1 MQVSDGLVN
10 DEGEIVQTD
19 SHNSATWRL
28 APGYIGEGGAD
39 FESIHILLGHFLRDQ
54 TSPSLLPNKDLFG
67 PTGSFVWGHRPILEK
82 VVRSPTDLDTLT
94 AHPALLRQSI
104 AIIEPWEHVG
114 INDLEEPV
122 RASKNIAYV
131 AQKVADADSILYP
144 IWSSGVPNLDR
155 LVPLMTAGL
164 AIIVEEGNPSVHD
177 AASFSHPEC
186 PRDDVFALV
195 ERLLLSRSPAS
206 CPAIFICLGHQLAA
220 ECLVR
225 LLRRAVDEVSGT
237 AQMANDPSHRALK
250 ALQTICAQID
260 HQGNRLKVRKT
271 DGRVVADHWRHVA
284 FCVTQNEVRE
294 VGVKRLWPYLTPD
307 PDTSHVPLELT
318 NAHEVLADEL
328 EGIIDTMLE
337 YERDV
342 HIAMFHGD
350 EVNQEAILFAN
361 WAYHLLH
368 NALLPHRAVIA
379 ASPLSWLLQLLYGVE
394 ILCSTAVNDRIV
406 TECSAMCISYKD
418 FETKRIRR
426 SFTVQFHPE
435 LLADLRDFGS
445 RPAPSYAEL
454 KADDG
459 IRLLVRLLYT
469 GMQE

>member
-1 MQVSDGLVN
+1 MLA
-10 DEGEIVQTD
+10 D
-19 SHNSATWRL
+19 SPNTAAWRFT
-28 APGYIGEGGAD
+28 PGYLGKGGAD
-39 FESIHILLGHFLRDQ
+39 FESVHILLGHFLRDH
-54 TSPSLLPNKDLFG
+54 TSPSPLPEKDLFG
-67 PTGSFVWGHRPILEK
+67 STGDFAWGNRPILEK
-82 VVRSPTDLDTLT
+82 VVRSQADIDVLT
-94 AHPALLRQSI
+94 AHPALLRQSL

-114 INDLEEPV
+114 VNDLGEPV

-144 IWSSGVPNLDR
+144 IWSSGVPDLDR
-155 LVPLMTAGL
+155 LIPLITAGL
-164 AIIVEEGNPSVHD
+164 AVVVEGGNPSVQD

-225 LLRRAVDEVSGT
+225 LLRRAVDAVLATVQIAG
-237 AQMANDPSHRALK
+237 DSHGRALK

-260 HQGNRLKVRKT
+260 RMGNRLEVHKT
-271 DGRVVADHWRHVA
+271 DGRMVADHWRHA
-284 FCVTQNEVRE
+284 EFCVAKNEVRE
-294 VGVKRLWPYLTPD
+294 AGIKHLLPYVAPESS
-307 PDTSHVPLELT
+307 TSHLPFELT

-368 NALLPHRAVIA
+368 NALVPHRVIIA
-379 ASPLSWLLQLLYGVE
+379 ASPLSWLLQLPYGVE
-394 ILCSTAVNDRIV
+394 MLCATAVEDRIV
-406 TECSAMCISYKD
+406 TECSATCISYKD
-418 FETKRIRR
+418 FESKRVRR
-426 SFTVQFHPE
+426 SFSMQFHPE

-445 RPAPSYAEL
+445 RPAPSFAEL

-459 IRLLVRLLYT
+459 IRLLARLLYT

>member
-1 MQVSDGLVN
+1 MT
-10 DEGEIVQTD
+10 TD
-19 SHNSATWRL
+19 RSHAATWRRT
-28 APGYIGEGGAD
+28 PGYLGEGRAD
-39 FESIHILLGHFLRDQ
+39 FESVHILLGDFLRDH
-54 TSPSLLPNKDLFG
+54 TSPSPLPEQDLFG
-67 PTGSFVWGHRPILEK
+67 PTDDFAWGRHAMLEK
-82 VVRSPTDLDTLT
+82 VVRSPADIDVLT

-114 INDLEEPV
+114 INDHKEPV

-131 AQKVADADSILYP
+131 AQKIADADSILYP
-144 IWSSGVPNLDR
+144 IWSSGVPDLDR
-155 LVPLMTAGL
+155 LIPLITSGL
-164 AIIVEEGNPSVHD
+164 AVVVEGGNPSVQD

-186 PRDDVFALV
+186 PREEVFALV

-225 LLRRAVDEVSGT
+225 LLRRAVDEVLGT
-237 AQMANDPSHRALK
+237 SQLSRDPQGHTLE
-250 ALQTICAQID
+250 ALQTVCARID
-260 HQGNRLKVRKT
+260 HMGNCLQVRKT
-271 DGRVVADHWRHVA
+271 DGREVADHWRHTE
-284 FCVTQNEVRE
+284 FCVTRNEVRE
-294 VGVKRLWPYLTPD
+294 VGVKRLLPYIAPVAS
-307 PDTSHVPLELT
+307 TSHVPFELS
-318 NAHEVLADEL
+318 NAHDVLADEL

-368 NALLPHRAVIA
+368 NAIVPHRSIIAVR
-379 ASPLSWLLQLLYGVE
+379 PLSWLLQLPYGVE
-394 ILCSTAVNDRIV
+394 ILCSTAVDGHIV
-406 TECSAMCISYKD
+406 TECSATCISYKD
-418 FETKRIRR
+418 FESKRVRR

-445 RPAPSYAEL
+445 RPAPSFADL